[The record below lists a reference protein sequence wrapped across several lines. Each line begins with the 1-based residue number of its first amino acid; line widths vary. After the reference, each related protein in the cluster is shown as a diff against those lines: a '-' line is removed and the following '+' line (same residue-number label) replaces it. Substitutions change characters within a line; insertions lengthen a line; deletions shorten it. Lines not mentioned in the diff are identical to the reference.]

1 MPPRL
6 LQAGAPAAPQA
17 GFAIAGGIVQARAA
31 LPQPPCSPAH
41 AALYR
46 SRIGSR
52 THRCQ
57 PDFDAAPRATP
68 TGFAADARRRGRPAW
83 GPERAGA
90 RRAPAATLL
99 ARTRRTLQTSNRMS
113 HAQMRAR
120 FRRRSSTPTGFAA
133 DARRRGGPAWGPER
147 AGARRAPA
155 VALLARTRRTL
166 QTSNRMGK
174 RVVWS
179 EE

>member
-120 FRRRSSTPTGFAA
+120 FRRRSPSDPDRFC
-133 DARRRGGPAWGPER
+133 R
-147 AGARRAPA
+147 RRAPTRQA
-155 VALLARTRRTL
+155 RLGSRTRWCAPRSRSHLARPHTPHFTDL
-166 QTSNRMGK
+166 ESDGQKSC
-174 RVVWS
+174 V
-179 EE
+179 E